1 MKRVKQI
8 LGSSGRMIF
17 VLILLFLTFSF
28 AMFQGGF
35 VSWFIFY
42 VSVPFI
48 LYSVLLS
55 FYPLRNLH
63 AERVVHTPR
72 VRSGHRFSATV
83 TVRRAF
89 PFPLL
94 YTILEEQAQSARL
107 KVRMSDAGR
116 QLLLPGFRREFSW
129 TYEIGEMP
137 RGEHVLEGVTVETV
151 DFLGWVKKRQLLPAR
166 QSVLVYPNT
175 VEMMYRPIGSSF
187 DQGSIAAPFT
197 LVKDTTMASGIRDY
211 QPGDRVSW
219 IHWKSFARTQT
230 MRTKEFEDRQSQDLF
245 LLDDRSPSE
254 SFEIQVELIASIL
267 TSVVASHAS
276 VAYLSAGTPRAFFPL
291 IQSDEQLQRAL
302 YHLAKVQDDLD
313 RPIEAVVGQDLKQV
327 RVSSLVYVTGSL
339 SREMVDE
346 IRRNVTSL
354 SQCLC
359 LVVTEAGQSIRPEDE
374 KNHQY
379 ARSKGFHV
387 KVIGPENFA
396 SAFMEANRS

>member
-1 MKRVKQI
+1 
-8 LGSSGRMIF
+8 MIF

-55 FYPLRNLH
+55 FYPLRNLR
-63 AERVVHTPR
+63 AERTVHTPR

-94 YTILEEQAQSARL
+94 YTVLEEQAQSARL
-107 KVRMSDAGR
+107 KVRMAEAGR
-116 QLLLPGFRREFSW
+116 QLLLPGFRQEFSW
-129 TYEIGEMP
+129 TYEIDEMP
-137 RGEHVLEGVTVETV
+137 RGEHVLEGVTVETA
-151 DFLGWVKKRQLLPAR
+151 DFFGWVKKRQLLPIREAI
-166 QSVLVYPNT
+166 LVYPNT
-175 VEMMYRPIGSSF
+175 VDMMYRPIGSSF

-245 LLDDRSPSE
+245 LLDDRSPSPV
-254 SFEIQVELIASIL
+254 FEIQVELIASIL

-291 IQSDEQLQRAL
+291 IQNDEQLQRAL

-313 RPIEAVVGQDLKQV
+313 RPIAAVVGHDLKQV
-327 RVSSLVYVTGSL
+327 RVSSLVYVTGAL

-346 IRRNVTSL
+346 IRRNVTGL

-359 LVVTEAGQSIRPEDE
+359 LVVTEKGQSITTEDE

-379 ARSKGFHV
+379 ARSKGFRV
-387 KVIGPENFA
+387 KLIGPENFA

>member
-8 LGSSGRMIF
+8 VASSGRMIF
-17 VLILLFLTFSF
+17 VLILLFLTFAF

-42 VSVPFI
+42 VSLPFI

-55 FYPLRNLH
+55 FYPLRNLR
-63 AERVVHTPR
+63 AVRAVHTPR
-72 VRSGHRFSATV
+72 VQSGHRFSATV
-83 TVRRAF
+83 TVTRTF

-94 YTILEEQAQSARL
+94 YTVLEEQSQSARL
-107 KVRMSDAGR
+107 KVRMAESGR
-116 QLLLPGFRREFSW
+116 QLLLPGFRRQFSW
-129 TYEIGEMP
+129 NYVIDEMP
-137 RGEHVLEGVTVETV
+137 RGEHVLEGVMVETA
-151 DFLGWVKKRQLLPAR
+151 DFFGWVKKRQLLPAT
-166 QSVLVYPNT
+166 QSILVYPNT
-175 VEMMYRPIGSSF
+175 VEMAYRPIGSSY

-245 LLDDRSPSE
+245 LLDDRSPSPV
-254 SFEIQVELIASIL
+254 FETQVELIASIL
-267 TSVVASHAS
+267 TSVVSSHAS

-302 YHLAKVQDDLD
+302 HHLARVQDDLD

-346 IRRNVTSL
+346 IRRNATGL

-359 LVVTEAGQSIRPEDE
+359 FVVTEKGQSLTSEDE
-374 KNHQY
+374 RNHQY
-379 ARSKGFHV
+379 ARSKGFRV
-387 KVIGPENFA
+387 KVIEPGNFA
-396 SAFMEANRS
+396 SAFMEANR

>member
-1 MKRVKQI
+1 MKRVKQL

-42 VSVPFI
+42 VSLPFI
-48 LYSVLLS
+48 VYSVLL
-55 FYPLRNLH
+55 FCYPLGNLR
-63 AERVVHTPR
+63 AQRTVHTPR
-72 VRSGHRFSATV
+72 IQSGHSFSATV
-83 TVRRAF
+83 TIRRTF

-94 YTILEEQAQSARL
+94 YTALHEQAHTPRL
-107 KVRMSDAGR
+107 KHQMAQTARNM
-116 QLLLPGFRREFSW
+116 LLPGFRRDFSW
-129 TYEIGEMP
+129 TYEIEKMP
-137 RGEHVLEGVTVETV
+137 RGEHVLEGIAIETA
-151 DFLGWVKKRQLLPAR
+151 DFFGWVKKQQLLPVR

-175 VEMMYRPIGSSF
+175 VDLTYRPIGSSF

-245 LLDDRSPSE
+245 LLDDRSPSA

-267 TSVVASHAS
+267 TSVVSANASL
-276 VAYLSAGTPRAFFPL
+276 AYLSAGTPRAFFPL
-291 IQSDEQLQRAL
+291 IQTDEQLQRAM
-302 YHLAKVQDDLD
+302 YHLARVQDDLD
-313 RPIEAVVGQDLKQV
+313 RPIETVVGQDLKQI

-339 SREMVDE
+339 SRQMVDE

-354 SQCLC
+354 SHCLC
-359 LVVTEAGQSIRPEDE
+359 LVVMEKGQKPTPEME

-379 ARSKGFHV
+379 ARSKGFFV
-387 KVIGPENFA
+387 KTIGPENFT
-396 SAFMEANRS
+396 SAFTEANRS

>member
-8 LGSSGRMIF
+8 LSSSGRMVF
-17 VLILLFLTFSF
+17 VLILLFLTFAF

-42 VSVPFI
+42 ISVPFI
-48 LYSVLLS
+48 IYSILLS
-55 FYPLRNLH
+55 FYPLRNLR

-72 VRSGHRFSATV
+72 VQSGHRFSATV
-83 TVRRAF
+83 TVSRTL

-94 YTILEEQAQSARL
+94 YTVLEEHAQSPRFNVLMAESGQRL
-107 KVRMSDAGR
+107 
-116 QLLLPGFRREFSW
+116 LIPGFRRQFSW
-129 TYEIGEMP
+129 DYEIGEMP
-137 RGEHVLEGVTVETV
+137 RGEHILEGVVLETA
-151 DFLGWVKKRQLLPAR
+151 DFFGWVKKRQLLPAR
-166 QSVLVYPNT
+166 QSILVYPNT
-175 VEMMYRPIGSSF
+175 VEMKYRPIGSSF

-245 LLDDRSPSE
+245 LLDDRSPSPV
-254 SFEIQVELIASIL
+254 FEKQVELIASIL

-276 VAYLSAGTPRAFFPL
+276 VAYLSPGTPRAFFPL

-302 YHLAKVQDDLD
+302 YHLAKVQDDSD
-313 RPIEAVVGQDLKQV
+313 RPIEALVGQDLKQV

-339 SREMVDE
+339 SRGIVDE
-346 IRRNVTSL
+346 IHRNVTSL

-359 LVVTEAGQSIRPEDE
+359 FVVIEKGQLLTPEDE
-374 KNHQY
+374 QNHQY
-379 ARSKGFHV
+379 ARSKGFRV
-387 KVIGPENFA
+387 KVIEPGNFA

>member
-1 MKRVKQI
+1 
-8 LGSSGRMIF
+8 MIF

-35 VSWFIFY
+35 VSWFVFY

-55 FYPLRNLH
+55 FYPLQNLR

-72 VRSGHRFSATV
+72 VRNGHRFSATV
-83 TVRRAF
+83 TVRRTF

-94 YTILEEQAQSARL
+94 YTVLEEQAHSARL
-107 KVRMSDAGR
+107 KVRMAEMGR

-129 TYEIGEMP
+129 TYEIEEMP
-137 RGEHVLEGVTVETV
+137 RGEHVLEGVLVETA
-151 DFLGWVKKRQLLPAR
+151 DFFGWVKKRQLLPVR

-245 LLDDRSPSE
+245 LLDDRSPSPV
-254 SFEIQVELIASIL
+254 FELQVELIASIL

-291 IQSDEQLQRAL
+291 IQSEKQLQRAL

-327 RVSSLVYVTGSL
+327 HVPSLVYVTGSL

-346 IRRNVTSL
+346 IRRNATSL

-359 LVVTEAGQSIRPEDE
+359 LVVTEAGQSITPEDE

-379 ARSKGFHV
+379 ASSKGFRV
-387 KVIGPENFA
+387 KVVGPGNFA